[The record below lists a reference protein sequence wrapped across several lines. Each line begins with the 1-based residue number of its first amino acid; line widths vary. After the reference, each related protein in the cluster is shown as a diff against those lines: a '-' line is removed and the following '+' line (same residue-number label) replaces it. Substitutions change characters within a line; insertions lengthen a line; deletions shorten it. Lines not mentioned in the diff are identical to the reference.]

1 MKTCALVML
10 SGGLLCITLNVHP
23 NFGSVST
30 MSFHESLEVMFFEG
44 ELRQSLTSAVVDARL
59 DQGERRFTPQ

>member
-1 MKTCALVML
+1 MAYFALLSMFTLILEAFLPCLFMKV
-10 SGGLLCITLNVHP
+10 GK
-23 NFGSVST
+23 
-30 MSFHESLEVMFFEG
+30 EVMFFEG